1 VTGSRPRSTRVHLDV
16 PRFPQQFGEGD
27 WPAGTT
33 VRGHGA
39 RHWGGRACGVACL
52 RMLLAYYGLPV
63 PSLFDLL
70 VEAVER
76 DAYTPRGWLHSGLVD
91 LARRH
96 GMRAAARPVAVSE
109 FAGLLRASGP
119 LIVSV
124 GHRFPV
130 DGSRGGHLVVVNGQ
144 RRAAGETRLDV
155 RDPAP
160 FGARRRSVPLARL
173 AASYSGRG
181 IVFCGALTGP

>member
-1 VTGSRPRSTRVHLDV
+1 MTGPRTRSTRVHLDV
-16 PRFPQQFGEGD
+16 PRFPQQFDGD
-27 WPAGTT
+27 WPVGVT

-39 RHWGGRACGVACL
+39 LHWSGRACGAACL
-52 RMLLAYYGLPV
+52 RMLLAYYGRSV

-70 VEAVER
+70 VEGVER
-76 DAYTPRGWLHSGLVD
+76 DAYTPRGWLHSGLVE

-96 GMRAAARPVAVSE
+96 GVRASALRLPASE
-109 FAGLLRASGP
+109 FAGALRASGP
-119 LIVSV
+119 LIVPV

-144 RRAAGETRLDV
+144 WRAAGETRLEV

-160 FGARRRSVPLARL
+160 AGARRRSVPLTRL
-173 AASYSGRG
+173 AASYSGRS
-181 IVFCGALTGP
+181 IVFSGTLTGS